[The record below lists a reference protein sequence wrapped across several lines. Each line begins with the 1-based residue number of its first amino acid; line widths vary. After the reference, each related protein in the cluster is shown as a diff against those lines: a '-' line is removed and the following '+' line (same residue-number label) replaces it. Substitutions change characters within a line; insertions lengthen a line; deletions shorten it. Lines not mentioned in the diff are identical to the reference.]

1 MDVYRLILRINK
13 FSFRLFYMNR
23 LTIFLMS
30 DQSDSNDDFLNEKF
44 KILLDEDNEIKKW
57 NEGILIKSLIL
68 LPIII
73 FIVGSFFFNKPENLI
88 DVLLVIFY
96 PLALILVG
104 LLIMFVMRS
113 KLN

>member
-1 MDVYRLILRINK
+1 
-13 FSFRLFYMNR
+13 
-23 LTIFLMS
+23 MS
-30 DQSDSNDDFLNEKF
+30 EKSDFNDELLKDKLEA
-44 KILLDEDNEIKKW
+44 LLDEDNEIKKW

-88 DVLLVIFY
+88 DVLFVIFY